1 MIKGLIKGI
10 KLSML
15 GMMRTG
21 ICCTA
26 ANCVYAEENNEI
38 VKMQVF
44 YENGC
49 RSCNEQKD
57 LQEMINE
64 KTGAYKDELPCEVT
78 FYNMFKTEE
87 REEGNEILQE
97 NQLETDK
104 LNYPVILVNGYTL
117 QGDEEIEEMLPA
129 AYQAVGEAQAVYF
142 YREDCDECNRVKPY
156 MESLPETIS
165 YDGIETSFHLIRLN
179 SREGEN
185 GMLIRE
191 MFEKY
196 EVPEED
202 QMVPFVFLTDTYLAG
217 EDAITENLEKELANG
232 SGMNLKIK

>member
-15 GMMRTG
+15 GMMTTG

-97 NQLETDK
+97 NQLCIFYRLNCLWTWRVNHRYKTDK
-104 LNYPVILVNGYTL
+104 NKVIF
-117 QGDEEIEEMLPA
+117 I
-129 AYQAVGEAQAVYF
+129 
-142 YREDCDECNRVKPY
+142 
-156 MESLPETIS
+156 
-165 YDGIETSFHLIRLN
+165 
-179 SREGEN
+179 
-185 GMLIRE
+185 
-191 MFEKY
+191 
-196 EVPEED
+196 
-202 QMVPFVFLTDTYLAG
+202 
-217 EDAITENLEKELANG
+217 
-232 SGMNLKIK
+232 LKIKWLMAFFVCKSKDTLAFS

>member
-15 GMMRTG
+15 GMMTTG

-78 FYNMFKTEE
+78 FYNMFKNGRKEKKE
-87 REEGNEILQE
+87 MKFCRKISWKQ
-97 NQLETDK
+97 
-104 LNYPVILVNGYTL
+104 VN
-117 QGDEEIEEMLPA
+117 
-129 AYQAVGEAQAVYF
+129 
-142 YREDCDECNRVKPY
+142 
-156 MESLPETIS
+156 
-165 YDGIETSFHLIRLN
+165 
-179 SREGEN
+179 
-185 GMLIRE
+185 
-191 MFEKY
+191 
-196 EVPEED
+196 
-202 QMVPFVFLTDTYLAG
+202 
-217 EDAITENLEKELANG
+217 
-232 SGMNLKIK
+232 

>member
-1 MIKGLIKGI
+1 MRKRLITGI
-10 KLSML
+10 KLCVM
-15 GMMRTG
+15 GMATAG
-21 ICCTA
+21 IGCA
-26 ANCVYAEENNEI
+26 GANCVYAEENNET

-49 RSCNEQKD
+49 RSCNEQKN
-57 LQEMINE
+57 LQEMIDE
-64 KTGAYKDELPCEVT
+64 KTGAYKDEISYEVT

-97 NQLETDK
+97 NQLEIDE
-104 LNYPVILVNGYTL
+104 LNYPVILVNGYIR

-129 AYQAVGEAQAVYF
+129 AYQAVGESQAIYF

-156 MESLPETIS
+156 MEDLPETIL
-165 YDGIETSFHLIRLN
+165 YDGKEISFHLIRLN

-185 GMLIRE
+185 GTLIRE

-196 EVPEED
+196 KVPEED

>member
-1 MIKGLIKGI
+1 
-10 KLSML
+10 ML
-15 GMMRTG
+15 GMMTTG

-26 ANCVYAEENNEI
+26 ANCVYAEENNET

-97 NQLETDK
+97 KDK

-129 AYQAVGEAQAVYF
+129 AYQSVGEAQAVYF

-165 YDGIETSFHLIRLN
+165 YDGKETSFHLIRLN

-196 EVPEED
+196 EVSEED

>member
-15 GMMRTG
+15 GMMTTG

-129 AYQAVGEAQAVYF
+129 AYQAVGCLLYTSDAA
-142 YREDCDECNRVKPY
+142 DE
-156 MESLPETIS
+156 
-165 YDGIETSFHLIRLN
+165 
-179 SREGEN
+179 
-185 GMLIRE
+185 
-191 MFEKY
+191 
-196 EVPEED
+196 
-202 QMVPFVFLTDTYLAG
+202 
-217 EDAITENLEKELANG
+217 
-232 SGMNLKIK
+232 